1 MSALIYFMYRSTR
14 PQHLLHWDSIWDWT
28 FSPLSRFCS
37 RKFCRTPRSIPP
49 AAHVS
54 PSRYQAHTHDPHL
67 SAAVAE
73 AGLTNEDVLA
83 IAIVGEGAAAV
94 ALEHGHNLHITQSIF
109 ILNNLNM
116 YFYIC
121 TLYICSLT

>member
-1 MSALIYFMYRSTR
+1 M
-14 PQHLLHWDSIWDWT
+14 
-28 FSPLSRFCS
+28 
-37 RKFCRTPRSIPP
+37 
-49 AAHVS
+49 S
-54 PSRYQAHTHDPHL
+54 PSRYQAPDPHL
-67 SAAVAE
+67 SAAVAI
-73 AGLTNEDVLA
+73 ADLADEDVLA
-83 IAIVGEGAAAV
+83 AALVGEGAAAV